1 MGGALNSSSE
11 DNDSSKSVL
20 PKKING
26 QTIFGMDYSYLQN
39 PQSALAARPQPPPEQ
54 TRDITAI
61 WDRLKQ
67 TDPKLHVCVFP
78 LCDR

>member
-1 MGGALNSSSE
+1 MGGALNSNSE

-20 PKKING
+20 PKKIIG

-54 TRDITAI
+54 TRDTTAI

-67 TDPKLHVCVFP
+67 TDPKLHVCLFL